1 MLDFTLQ
8 GRVSFTASTL
18 LSIIIIIIRIT
29 SNNINIDIG
38 VKRIP
43 EDGGGDRVVGP
54 SVEEDDEVVSG
65 PGVLVQVDLHLDP
78 LQGRVHRLHLRD
90 RVLWVQDLNDRHVDA
105 SKVGLRMKRLEQF
118 PSNVFISP

>member
-18 LSIIIIIIRIT
+18 LSIIIRLRIT
-29 SNNINIDIG
+29 GATILTSPQR

-43 EDGGGDRVVGP
+43 QDGGGDRVVGA

-105 SKVGLRMKRLEQF
+105 SKVGRRVKLWKK
-118 PSNVFISP
+118 S

>member
-1 MLDFTLQ
+1 MNCNFDKNNIGLHLAGQ
-8 GRVSFTASTL
+8 GLVHGIDTPEHHHQAQDNR
-18 LSIIIIIIRIT
+18 
-29 SNNINIDIG
+29 SNNINESSKSEENTSG
-38 VKRIP
+38 WRWRQ
-43 EDGGGDRVVGP
+43 GRWA

-105 SKVGLRMKRLEQF
+105 SKVGRGVKLWKKL
-118 PSNVFISP
+118 

>member
-1 MLDFTLQ
+1 M
-8 GRVSFTASTL
+8 
-18 LSIIIIIIRIT
+18 
-29 SNNINIDIG
+29 
-38 VKRIP
+38 KRIP
-43 EDGGGDRVVGP
+43 EDGGGDRVVGA

-105 SKVGLRMKRLEQF
+105 SKVGLLMKYLPIF
-118 PSNVFISP
+118 TIMISSCTNGDICNRINLDFQNKLHRR

>member
-1 MLDFTLQ
+1 MQ

-90 RVLWVQDLNDRHVDA
+90 RVLWVQDLNDRHVGA
-105 SKVGLRMKRLEQF
+105 SKVGRGVKLLKKF
-118 PSNVFISP
+118 

>member
-18 LSIIIIIIRIT
+18 LSIIIRLRIT
-29 SNNINIDIG
+29 SNNMSIDISKVQG
-38 VKRIP
+38 AKRIP
-43 EDGGGDRVVGP
+43 QDAGGDRVVGP

-90 RVLWVQDLNDRHVDA
+90 RVLWVQDLNDRHVGA
-105 SKVGLRMKRLEQF
+105 SKVGR
-118 PSNVFISP
+118 